1 MLFLPIQIYE
11 NMLTSIEIQ
20 NFRTFQ
26 KLNVNG
32 FKAVNLFGGTNNSGK
47 TALLEALF
55 LSIFPGS
62 SSIFL
67 VRNIRGEDDKVLK
80 GNGKRVWNYL
90 FFNQN
95 KANGIIINSSF
106 NDDSQSHIKIFLSEN
121 VQEILN
127 SISNN
132 KTENFYEFLKSKFSE
147 TEVLHVIGKQRNANF
162 DFFLVPDTE
171 EGKIGI
177 VGNVLKGFDSAP
189 FLPSQFRLDDKEL
202 ASLYSNSKE
211 NKKLNYL
218 NDILKLIDERIVGT
232 EIDAPG
238 GKPVIQI
245 NLNNDQSFPI
255 SLFGDAVRKVTEIIL
270 VLLNSSNKVIFIDE
284 IENGIHFTKHK
295 FLWKILFEI
304 SKSMDCQIFATS
316 HSAEMI
322 SSFNQVA
329 IEEKF
334 EDRASYFEMSRL
346 PDGVVIASRMDT
358 EMLNYEILTNSSYR
372 GE

>member
-1 MLFLPIQIYE
+1 
-11 NMLTSIEIQ
+11 
-20 NFRTFQ
+20 
-26 KLNVNG
+26 
-32 FKAVNLFGGTNNSGK
+32 
-47 TALLEALF
+47 
-55 LSIFPGS
+55 
-62 SSIFL
+62 
-67 VRNIRGEDDKVLK
+67 
-80 GNGKRVWNYL
+80 
-90 FFNQN
+90 
-95 KANGIIINSSF
+95 
-106 NDDSQSHIKIFLSEN
+106 
-121 VQEILN
+121 
-127 SISNN
+127 
-132 KTENFYEFLKSKFSE
+132 
-147 TEVLHVIGKQRNANF
+147 
-162 DFFLVPDTE
+162 
-171 EGKIGI
+171 
-177 VGNVLKGFDSAP
+177 
-189 FLPSQFRLDDKEL
+189 LPSQFRLDDKEL